1 MDQETLNQKT
11 LQFKRNSA
19 GLLENVE
26 YKFNED
32 NSINWRSMVD
42 PKFLYV
48 NKENFQK
55 RKEEAPSSIVGVEDK
70 DLVIMLK
77 GLQPLAQKR
86 GYSSVSFRP
95 VCAGNDYAGV
105 VCRIEWLGN
114 YETNMQPISYED
126 CAGANTYNTSE
137 MTQTYLLE
145 IASNR
150 AFVRCVR
157 NFLKIG
163 IVAKEEL
170 PPPKYKFS
178 NNGNTQATPTAILAE
193 LMKEKGRVFKEVK
206 EKLLAEG
213 DSEFQNFNDWND
225 IPGDKAFSLIDRFK
239 NLKESKK

>member
-1 MDQETLNQKT
+1 MNLETIDQKT
-11 LQFKRNSA
+11 LQFRRNGA

-32 NSINWRSMVD
+32 GSINWRSMVD

-55 RKEEAPSSIVGVEDK
+55 RKEEPPTSIVGVEDK

-77 GLQPLAQKR
+77 GLQPLAQIR
-86 GYSSVSFRP
+86 GYSSVSYRP
-95 VCAGNDYAGV
+95 VCASNEYAGV
-105 VCRIEWLGN
+105 VCKIDWLGN
-114 YETNMQPISYED
+114 FETNMQPISYED

-145 IASNR
+145 TATNR
-150 AFVRCVR
+150 AFARCVR

-163 IVAKEEL
+163 IVAREEL
-170 PPPKYKFS
+170 PPPKQKF
-178 NNGNTQATPTAILAE
+178 NNGNTKATPTTILAA
-193 LMKEKGRVFKEVK
+193 LMKEKGRLFKEVK
-206 EKLLAEG
+206 EKLIAEG
-213 DSEFQNFNDWND
+213 DLEFQDFNSWDD